1 MKKTMLIR
9 VLFLAAAAFEVT
21 LGLAFL
27 LAHERIFE
35 WFDVKLPNHP
45 GYLQF
50 PAAVLLIFAWMFLV
64 VALRPAARR
73 HLIPY
78 GILLKLSFAGVVFS
92 HWWFTGVGVPGL
104 WKPLA
109 IIDLATAALFAWAYV
124 TLVRGKDT

>member
-9 VLFLAAAAFEVT
+9 GLFLLAAVFEGV

-27 LAHERIFE
+27 SAPESIFE
-35 WFDVKLPNHP
+35 KFSVTPPNHW
-45 GYLQF
+45 GYIQF
-50 PAAVLLIFAWMFLV
+50 PAAVLVIFAWMFLV
-64 VALRPAARR
+64 VALRPSARR

-78 GILLKLSFAGVVFS
+78 GILLKVAFAGVVFRY
-92 HWWFTGVGVPGL
+92 WFDAGVPAL

>member
-9 VLFLAAAAFEVT
+9 GLFLAAAVFETV

-27 LAHERIFE
+27 SAPDEIFE
-35 WFDVKLPNHP
+35 RFSVEPPNHW
-45 GYLQF
+45 GYVQF

-64 VALRPAARR
+64 VALRPEARR

-78 GILLKLSFAGVVFS
+78 GILLKLSFAGIVLRY
-92 HWWFTGVGVPGL
+92 WFDAGVPGL

-124 TLVRGKDT
+124 TLIRGKDT

>member
-9 VLFLAAAAFEVT
+9 GLFLLAAVFESV

-27 LAHERIFE
+27 SAPESIFE
-35 WFDVKLPNHP
+35 KFNVTPPNHW
-45 GYLQF
+45 GYIQF
-50 PAAVLLIFAWMFLV
+50 PAAVLLIFAWMFLF
-64 VALRPAARR
+64 VALRPTARR

-78 GILLKLSFAGVVFS
+78 GVLLKLSFAGVVFS
-92 HWWFTGVGVPGL
+92 HWIADGVPGL

-124 TLVRGKDT
+124 ALVRGKDT